1 VQFPTKVGYFRCT
14 DDVIGDK
21 TEGQLKLKRGAMVAV
36 YRAEDKNWWL
46 GKSGDEVGWVP
57 AAKMVIYDNDTLG
70 RRQNNNNSNSNKSD
84 ATVAAAAAAAAAVL
98 SPEHRDWE
106 SSTDKFMSAAEIDMD
121 HSDFTVVQAKTFD
134 HMGSKVTAFFVQ
146 VSGVRKGAA
155 GKNKG
160 DIWVV
165 AKTLKAFNRLRV
177 AWEEDFGS
185 NSIPVEPPAAR
196 WENCSIAQ
204 WDSLRMAALKTFLTE
219 VKARA
224 ALATS
229 QDLKHF
235 LTTDRVNLAGGM
247 ITSKTMKPYLD
258 QWVKT
263 SSEPAWTQ
271 TLPQLPVSIA
281 ALTAV
286 SPPGKRNSVL
296 AADDKALQTNN
307 PDYTSPSRFTNS
319 RGSLS
324 TPRKDGTTGVGSDT
338 ENETTSSARSGG
350 KDAGLKMNIPGLRP
364 GDESFGV
371 LTSRRPRTRR
381 SATFF
386 QISALAAVTKQEM
399 KLEHARYRKGWTED
413 GIKLQLLTQGGTASS
428 LKRRSEKCTY
438 AKYYDATGDGTNKA
452 LSNSG
457 TRRGSYNQM
466 KFETRFNLEKV
477 SGSS

>member
-57 AAKMVIYDNDTLG
+57 AAKMVVYDNDTLG
-70 RRQNNNNSNSNKSD
+70 RRQNNNSNSNKSSD
-84 ATVAAAAAAAAAVL
+84 ATVAAAAAAVAVL

-121 HSDFTVVQAKTFD
+121 HTDFTVVQAKTFD

-307 PDYTSPSRFTNS
+307 PDYTSPSRLVNS

-338 ENETTSSARSGG
+338 ENDSSVRSGG

-477 SGSS
+477 S